1 MIEIIINPNYCKGCG
16 ICIEF
21 CPLHVLQSSKEI
33 NAKGYLLPEPID
45 IGTCTQCQLCVIV
58 CPDLA
63 IAVTPKE
70 KRGASNAKQ

>member
-1 MIEIIINPNYCKGCG
+1 MIEIVINPNYCKGCN

-21 CPLHVLQSSKEI
+21 CPKHVLLPSKGM
-33 NAKGYLLPEPID
+33 NAKGYILPEPVD
-45 IGTCTQCQLCVIV
+45 IEACTQCQLCVIV

-70 KRGASNAKQ
+70 K